1 MPGKKPG
8 PTQPTTSASTPGAAS
23 PGTPVP
29 RPAANS
35 AANPAIRPGAVLAEP
50 KPAVTVGAFQTV
62 AGPTGTPN
70 GPLDSSLDALDR
82 MFLTPR
88 VLDQRAFTEFASTLR
103 DLLREAADTGESIRA
118 GAGSA
123 GQLKAEIAAMT
134 AELRAKVEAAA
145 KLMPALQDRVTRA
158 QQFLDL
164 ATDDA
169 KLMGRAQ
176 EVLEGVIRS
185 RLAEAEK
192 RAGELIDRVV
202 ARAAQVEAETA
213 TRLRTMEDD
222 AHTRL
227 VQAEDRHRR
236 ASAELRERLEQVARQ
251 TEQAEERS
259 RLAHERT
266 ASALDE
272 IASRMDRAERALEER
287 LAAAEQR
294 AALLLKGLEER
305 LEPMQELA
313 SGVIRDLE
321 VRLAGAGQTART
333 LEQAQAAAAR
343 LPEMLR
349 AVETLTRDGS
359 ALGQWK
365 QVIGSLERARD
376 EAIAALRQ
384 TAAGIEQADASR
396 TGLAQVVDG
405 AAHHIDLLHAEL
417 ATLTERTETMRQS
430 IQHAIMA
437 AETARD
443 EARAQLAPETLAA
456 DVVRAAQEA
465 LVAQA
470 GPAIAESALADV
482 KVRAAADVESRVT
495 GPAGQKLAAQV
506 AQQLVQQAQAQ
517 AAQQVTAQVSAQ
529 MQQMK
534 GYAEQLAQWLGSAIQ
549 QAREQHEQLLRSIH
563 EARLARAGDR
573 IRPKMD
579 GTP

>member
-1 MPGKKPG
+1 
-8 PTQPTTSASTPGAAS
+8 
-23 PGTPVP
+23 VP
-29 RPAANS
+29 S
-35 AANPAIRPGAVLAEP
+35 VLAEA
-50 KPAVTVGAFQTV
+50 KPAMSAIAAASVTESASAADG
-62 AGPTGTPN
+62 
-70 GPLDSSLDALDR
+70 LDR

-123 GQLKAEIAAMT
+123 GQLKAEIGAMT

-145 KLMPALQDRVTRA
+145 KLMPALQERVTRA

-169 KLMGRAQ
+169 KLMGRASD
-176 EVLEGVIRS
+176 VLEGAIRA

-192 RAGELIDRVV
+192 RAAELIDRVV

-213 TRLRTMEDD
+213 TRLRAMEDD

-236 ASAELRERLEQVARQ
+236 ASAELRERLDSVARQ

-266 ASALDE
+266 ASALGE
-272 IASRMDRAERALEER
+272 IASRMEQAERGLEER
-287 LAAAEQR
+287 LAHAEHR

-349 AVETLTRDGS
+349 AVETLTRDGA

-365 QVIGSLERARD
+365 QVITALERSRD

-405 AAHHIDLLHAEL
+405 AAHHIDLLQAEL
-417 ATLTERTETMRQS
+417 STLTERTETMRQS
-430 IQHAIMA
+430 IQHAILA
-437 AETARD
+437 AEAARE

-456 DVVRAAQEA
+456 DVVSAARSA
-465 LVAQA
+465 LIAEA
-470 GPAIAESALADV
+470 GPALTESALADV
-482 KVRAAADVESRVT
+482 KARAMQDLEARLA

-534 GYAEQLAQWLGSAIQ
+534 AYAEQLAQWLGSAMQ
-549 QAREQHEQLLRSIH
+549 QAREQHEQLVRSIQ